1 MMETSIGI
9 LLKRNRF
16 SAMTQGTLP
25 DVKTL
30 ALKIQAFGLIS
41 ARESW
46 EEQSKNLEMTLMN
59 ITVGA

>member
-1 MMETSIGI
+1 
-9 LLKRNRF
+9 
-16 SAMTQGTLP
+16 MTQGTLP